1 MLAVRTEDKNHVRKD
16 VTQKISRLADLQEL
30 SVELQDQ

>member
-16 VTQKISRLADLQEL
+16 VKQKISRLADLQEL
-30 SVELQDQ
+30 SVELQD